1 MANSEVSSI
10 AAIERAI
17 HGGIWGE
24 LVTNEHLSSH
34 SRLPTTS
41 APEMAMPSYVEHCDG
56 ATEIGK
62 LSAEAVVREYEATAK
77 EIESLGDDLIECTKR
92 CEWVTRNA
100 FIVTKELNEVAARYR
115 AEAKFVFEQIEN
127 CSVLVAEAREAC
139 ANIKDK
145 LAMPIAAQP
154 KL

>member
-1 MANSEVSSI
+1 
-10 AAIERAI
+10 
-17 HGGIWGE
+17 
-24 LVTNEHLSSH
+24 
-34 SRLPTTS
+34 
-41 APEMAMPSYVEHCDG
+41 
-56 ATEIGK
+56 
-62 LSAEAVVREYEATAK
+62 
-77 EIESLGDDLIECTKR
+77 
-92 CEWVTRNA
+92 
-100 FIVTKELNEVAARYR
+100 LNEVAARYR